1 MEGVRCVSNTNT
13 LWSVR
18 NEATL
23 RDVMRR
29 VREKQ
34 PFGWLRFADGD
45 MNQLEKKPADSKD
58 DNVAR
63 RMTRAMENWAT
74 LPNLVVSVG
83 EWWLCKRKYADI
95 WKNRVEAIPA
105 VNKGVAFH
113 AGCFYLPMGTPDDDD
128 LEYWASRG
136 IEGWARAALDANV
149 TVAFVGPR
157 NLANIPWLTN
167 RGWNEEDAAIKR
179 ARFVDATG
187 VSDHATRMDA
197 AMAKIEALS
206 RREGAA
212 FSKTRD
218 ATRDS
223 ENSEP
228 VLFVFSAGHAAKTM
242 ITELMMPGRHT
253 AKDMFVD
260 AGTALDGFA
269 GVGSRDFNR
278 GERAVDKY
286 CRNVLRR
293 DAARIAFWVDPA
305 KLSAVCKGVDVRSYL
320 RRSGNDS

>member
-45 MNQLEKKPADSKD
+45 MNQLEKKPCGFQ
-58 DNVAR
+58 R
-63 RMTRAMENWAT
+63 RQRRRRYTRAMENWAT

-105 VNKGVAFH
+105 VNKKVAFH

-136 IEGWARAALDANV
+136 IGGGRAPRDANV

-212 FSKTRD
+212 FRKRATPLATRKTRS
-218 ATRDS
+218 RCCLCF
-223 ENSEP
+223 P
-228 VLFVFSAGHAAKTM
+228 
-242 ITELMMPGRHT
+242 R
-253 AKDMFVD
+253 
-260 AGTALDGFA
+260 GTP
-269 GVGSRDFNR
+269 
-278 GERAVDKY
+278 
-286 CRNVLRR
+286 RR
-293 DAARIAFWVDPA
+293 P
-305 KLSAVCKGVDVRSYL
+305 
-320 RRSGNDS
+320 